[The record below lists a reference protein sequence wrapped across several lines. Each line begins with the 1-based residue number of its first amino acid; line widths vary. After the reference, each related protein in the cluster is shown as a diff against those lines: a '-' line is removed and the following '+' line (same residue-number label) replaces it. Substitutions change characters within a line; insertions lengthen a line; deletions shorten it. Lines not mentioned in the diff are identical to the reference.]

1 MDKPVTPDS
10 PAGNAMPEVP
20 APATPPAP
28 DAATVAPRSIASRS
42 AHTGLIAPAATA
54 ALPNWASTP
63 TSGAQAIA
71 PAGADSALAHQVGA
85 SARRKQHAAAHPAPG
100 ALYGLGMMGLVG
112 WAVAVPTL
120 AGAALGWWL
129 DIYHPGRHG
138 WTLALLAAGLTL
150 GCFNA
155 WRWVAGELSTID
167 KEAHHDEP

>member
-1 MDKPVTPDS
+1 M
-10 PAGNAMPEVP
+10 
-20 APATPPAP
+20 
-28 DAATVAPRSIASRS
+28 
-42 AHTGLIAPAATA
+42 APAATA
-54 ALPNWASTP
+54 AAPDGANRSSAQAQAVAPVAAAST
-63 TSGAQAIA
+63 
-71 PAGADSALAHQVGA
+71 LAHQVGA

>member
-42 AHTGLIAPAATA
+42 AHTGLIATA